1 MIKKLKSFI
10 TINPFSLTFY
20 SILMVL
26 VLFTIGIPFLD
37 MVELRTYDLRFL
49 MRGPEKPSN
58 AVVMAVIDE
67 KSLDKE
73 GRWPWPRSKIA
84 DLIDKLNKDGA
95 KVIGFDIGFLE
106 PDENSNLKL
115 IDQFENQ
122 IDRLKI
128 KNNKLLDFLKK
139 GKAKADND
147 LALAKAIKNSSAAV
161 VLGYFFHTSKAG
173 LGYDIS
179 PQELNRRLSQID
191 SSKYPL
197 IIYED
202 QKPKYSPFLSAYAPE
217 TNLEILTKA
226 TDASG
231 YFNTIPDRDGVLR
244 WAPLI
249 IQCGQNIFPPLAVQ
263 CVWQYLDKPQLM
275 VKVVLY
281 GVEGI
286 QMGKRF
292 IPTDEYGRIL
302 INYLGPPKTFP
313 NISIT
318 DILHDKF
325 QKGTF
330 KDKIVLVGATAE
342 GIYDLRNTPF
352 SPVHPGMEVHANI
365 IDNILTGDYL
375 KIPKKANVYNL
386 ISIILIGSLIGLV
399 VPRLDALKS
408 AIFAVIIF
416 SGFILGVCWLFIHS
430 RVWLNMVYPLLALLI
445 VYISI
450 TIYRYFTE
458 EKQRKEIKSAFSRY
472 APSNVVNEISHKP
485 EQLKLGGEER
495 EISVL
500 FCDLVGFTGYSE
512 IYKPNEMI
520 QILSEYFNEMTEQVF
535 AFEGL
540 LKEYVGDELMAIF
553 GAPLEQKDHAHRACM
568 AALAMRNRRQTMQP
582 IWESMGRPILGARTG
597 VNSGTMMVGNV
608 GSKYRFSYGALGDDV
623 NLGSRLE
630 GINKIYGTQILIGEN
645 TAKQVEGSFLLREVD
660 FVRVKGKEKPVR
672 IYELLGLLDTKLPEK
687 TQSAYNYYAEGLEAY
702 RSRRWSDAI
711 ELFEKGQKLYQGD
724 KTFEVMMLRTR
735 LNQKDPPQ
743 PDWDGAFR
751 ERRK

>member
-1 MIKKLKSFI
+1 MIKKLKLFI
-10 TINPFSLTFY
+10 TVNPLSLTFY
-20 SILMVL
+20 SMLMVF
-26 VLFTIGIPFLD
+26 VLFMIGFPIF
-37 MVELRTYDLRFL
+37 ELIELKTYDLRFL
-49 MRGPEKPSN
+49 MRGQKKPAN

-73 GRWPWPRSKIA
+73 GRWPWPRAKIA
-84 DLIDKLNKDGA
+84 DLIDILNKDEA

-115 IDQFENQ
+115 INQFENQ
-122 IDRLKI
+122 ISTLNI
-128 KNNKLLDFLKK
+128 KNNKLFDFIKT

-173 LGYDIS
+173 LGYEIS
-179 PQELNRRLSQID
+179 SEEINRRLSQID
-191 SSKYPL
+191 PSKYPV
-197 IIYED
+197 IIFED
-202 QKPKYSPFLSAYAPE
+202 QKPENSPFLNAYAPE
-217 TNLEILTKA
+217 TNLELLTKVS
-226 TDASG
+226 DASG

-249 IQCGQNIFPPLAVQ
+249 IQCGENIFPPLPMQ
-263 CVWQYLDKPQLM
+263 CVSHYLDKPQLM
-275 VKVVLY
+275 VKVVIY

-286 QMGKRF
+286 QMGKQF

-375 KIPKKANVYNL
+375 KIPKRADVYNL
-386 ISIILIGSLIGLV
+386 ISIIIIGSLIGFV
-399 VPRLDALKS
+399 IPRLDALKS

-416 SGFILGVCWLFIHS
+416 SAFILIVCWLFIYYGI
-430 RVWLNMVYPLLALLI
+430 WLNMVYPLLALSC

-450 TIYRYFTE
+450 TIFRYFTE

-472 APSNVVNEISHKP
+472 APSNVVNEISHNP
-485 EQLKLGGEER
+485 DQLKLGGEER

-500 FCDLVGFTGYSE
+500 FCDLAGFTKYSE
-512 IYKPNEMI
+512 IYEPNAMI
-520 QILSEYFNEMTEQVF
+520 QIISEYFNEMTEQVF

-553 GAPLEQKDHAHRACM
+553 GAPLEQKDHAKRACLT
-568 AALAMRNRRQTMQP
+568 ALAMRERLQAMRP
-582 IWESMGRPILGARTG
+582 VWEGKGRPSLRARTG
-597 VNSGTMMVGNV
+597 INSGTMLVGNV
-608 GSKYRFSYGALGDDV
+608 GSKYRFSYGALGDHV

-630 GINKIYGTQILIGEN
+630 GINKIYGTKILIGEN
-645 TAKQVEGSFLLREVD
+645 TAKLVEGSFLLREID

-672 IYELLGLLDTKLPEK
+672 IYELLGLLDTDLPEK

-702 RSRRWSDAI
+702 RSQRWSDAI
-711 ELFEKGQKLYQGD
+711 ELFEKGQALYQGD
-724 KTFEVMMLRTR
+724 KTFEVMSLRCR
-735 LNQKDPPQ
+735 INQRQPPQ

>member
-1 MIKKLKSFI
+1 MIKKLKIFI
-10 TINPFSLTFY
+10 TVNPFSLTFY
-20 SILMVL
+20 SILL
-26 VLFTIGIPFLD
+26 VLFLFKIGIPFLD
-37 MVELRTYDLRFL
+37 LMELKTYDLRFL
-49 MRGPEKPSN
+49 MRGQKKPSN

-84 DLIDKLNKDGA
+84 DLIDKLNKYGA

-115 IDQFENQ
+115 INQFEHKIEGLN
-122 IDRLKI
+122 I
-128 KNNKLLDFLKK
+128 KNNKLIDFMKTS
-139 GKAKADND
+139 KAKADND
-147 LALAKAIKNSSAAV
+147 LTLAKAIKNSSAAV

-173 LGYDIS
+173 LGYDLS
-179 PQELNRRLSQID
+179 PKELNRRLAQID
-191 SSKYPL
+191 SSKYPV
-197 IIYED
+197 IIFED
-202 QKPKYSPFLSAYAPE
+202 QKPEYSPFLNAYAPE
-217 TNLEILTKA
+217 TNLELLTKA

-263 CVWQYLDKPQLM
+263 CVWQYLDKPPLM

-318 DILHDKF
+318 DILHDKIR
-325 QKGTF
+325 KGIF

-386 ISIILIGSLIGLV
+386 ISIILIGSLIGFV
-399 VPRLDALKS
+399 IPRLDALKS
-408 AIFAVIIF
+408 AIFAVIMF
-416 SGFILGVCWLFIHS
+416 SVVILTVCWLFIYS
-430 RVWLNMVYPLLALLI
+430 GIWLNMVYPLLVLLS

-450 TIYRYFTE
+450 TIFRYFTE

-485 EQLKLGGEER
+485 DQLKLGGEER

-512 IYKPNEMI
+512 IYKPKEMI

-553 GAPLEQKDHAHRACM
+553 GAPLEQKDHAYRACM
-568 AALAMRNRRQTMQP
+568 AALEMRNRRQAMQP
-582 IWESMGRPILGARTG
+582 IWKSMGRPILGARTG

-630 GINKIYGTQILIGEN
+630 GINKIYGTKILIGEN
-645 TAKQVEGSFLLREVD
+645 TAKQVERSFLLREID

-672 IYELLGLLDTKLPEK
+672 IYELLGLPDTDLPEK
-687 TQSAYNYYAEGLEAY
+687 TQSAYKYYAEGLEAY
-702 RSRRWSDAI
+702 RSQRWSDAI
-711 ELFEKGQKLYQGD
+711 ELFKKGQELYQGD
-724 KTFEVMMLRTR
+724 KTFEVMSLRCR
-735 LNQKDPPQ
+735 LNQSHPPGA
-743 PDWDGAFR
+743 DWDGAFR